1 MRRFGRRALW
11 GGWGETF
18 LWGLKRGVE
27 DWGVRIFM

>member
-11 GGWGETF
+11 GGWETF